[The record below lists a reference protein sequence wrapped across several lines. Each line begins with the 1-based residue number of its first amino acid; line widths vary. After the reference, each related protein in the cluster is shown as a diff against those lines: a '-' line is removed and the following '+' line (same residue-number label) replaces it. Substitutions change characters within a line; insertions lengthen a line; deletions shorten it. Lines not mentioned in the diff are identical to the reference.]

1 MAKVMLSIPDDFLK
15 QVDEVAKSRHQSRS
29 EYFRELAR
37 RDIEQRQE
45 AERQESLHAV
55 ALEWERIRDLAKRT
69 RAASR
74 DRVAEIRRLRAAG
87 LAARQV
93 EQVHDAPEEDSQTG

>member
-37 RDIEQRQE
+37 RDVERRQRE
-45 AERQESLHAV
+45 EAV
-55 ALEWERIRDLAKRT
+55 AKGSMEAAAEAWERIQAFAERMRGTSWDP
-69 RAASR
+69 
-74 DRVAEIRRLRAAG
+74 VADIRRWRDAG
-87 LAARQV
+87 WSARPV
-93 EQVHDAPEEDSQTG
+93 EQVHDAPAEEE